1 MMIMKQYIK
10 KWIMKK
16 RINNKWNEKS
26 EINNKIINTTNKWMM
41 NNNTDNETTSKL
53 TSEFHSGLGLT
64 PKMEFSSGSVDG
76 ELATI
81 STKNSFPNVW
91 LCSESV
97 SGLYI
102 SYK

>member
-41 NNNTDNETTSKL
+41 NNNTDNETT
-53 TSEFHSGLGLT
+53 
-64 PKMEFSSGSVDG
+64 
-76 ELATI
+76 
-81 STKNSFPNVW
+81 
-91 LCSESV
+91 
-97 SGLYI
+97 
-102 SYK
+102 